1 VRPGPLG
8 VAWRW
13 VATFHFVVLARILF
27 RADNLDHAA
36 QVTTALL
43 QPVTWVLPRFSHHA
57 MAVLVIGFAVHLSPK
72 SWMTTMRDGFVR
84 APPEAWGAAVVGAGV
99 ATVWWGTG
107 ATLSF
112 IYYSF

>member
-1 VRPGPLG
+1 
-8 VAWRW
+8 
-13 VATFHFVVLARILF
+13 
-27 RADNLDHAA
+27 
-36 QVTTALL
+36 
-43 QPVTWVLPRFSHHA
+43 
-57 MAVLVIGFAVHLSPK
+57 
-72 SWMTTMRDGFVR
+72 VR